1 MSTSEMSF
9 PLFPIS
15 LFLLGTPREMRKED
29 GRVHLIPQ
37 SYCFF
42 TGVISSLSIFFCVC
56 VCVCF
61 SYINTVVGVFDKKKD
76 SNFK

>member
-1 MSTSEMSF
+1 
-9 PLFPIS
+9 
-15 LFLLGTPREMRKED
+15 
-29 GRVHLIPQ
+29 
-37 SYCFF
+37 
-42 TGVISSLSIFFCVC
+42 